1 MQSLEQFFRSGK
13 SWPGLMTWSLAWTL
27 MVALDGQLSMPNL
40 TLLLIL
46 GSAVAGLWLGP
57 FFSTLINVASVA
69 LFSFL
74 FVEPR
79 FDFWPSLEDD
89 LMLLITTLVVS
100 SLVSILTAR
109 LRSAVAQQA
118 LQTERVTRLRRLSD
132 SFVESDDV
140 GRHMENLLQAIRDMA
155 HAPVS
160 GVLLV
165 RQNDHQE
172 VNSHCFFGK
181 PRGRVRR
188 ELVRV
193 VESPPETWYGP
204 HERPGLLSIRIC
216 PKSRVLGAVCID
228 GSYSA
233 HLAAL
238 GLDYLQELCD
248 LVGVEFERAEAVRI
262 ANRAMEKAQSQTL
275 RNTLLTAISHDYR
288 TPLAT
293 IIGSAS
299 ALVTH
304 SEHYSPDRIPSIAS
318 TIIGE
323 AEHLNRITTNTL
335 QLARL
340 GGDNLSLHMNW
351 ESLEEIAGAAAGRL
365 LSTYPGALV
374 ELAFPQELP
383 LLYCDAILIL
393 QMIDNLLMNAIK
405 YSAEGTRITIDARTE
420 RNDVLLR
427 VSDCGPGVPVQWRE
441 KVFDAFQRLE
451 IPGQPPD
458 SGMQDQDRRGVGL
471 GLAVCRTIVRAHQ
484 GRIWIEDSDDGGA
497 RVCVTFP
504 LAEVPPAPL
513 NDPEDVV

>member
-1 MQSLEQFFRSGK
+1 ML
-13 SWPGLMTWSLAWTL
+13 
-27 MVALDGQLSMPNL
+27 ALDGRLSMPNL

-57 FFSTLINVASVA
+57 FFSTLINLGSVA
-69 LFSFL
+69 LFGFL

-79 FDFWPSLEDD
+79 FVFRVTFEDD

-132 SFVESDDV
+132 SFVEGDDTA
-140 GRHMENLLQAIRDMA
+140 RHMENLLQVIRDIA
-155 HAPVS
+155 QAPAS
-160 GVLLV
+160 AVLLV
-165 RQNDHQE
+165 SQNDQRE
-172 VNSHCFFGK
+172 ENRYRFFGK

-193 VESPPETWYGP
+193 VESPPETRYGP

-262 ANRAMEKAQSQTL
+262 ANRAVEKAQSQTL

-299 ALVTH
+299 SLVTH

-318 TIIGE
+318 AIIGE
-323 AEHLNRITTNTL
+323 AEHLNRMTTNTL

-340 GGDNLSLHMNW
+340 GGDNLKLHMNW

-365 LSTYPGALV
+365 LSAYPGALI
-374 ELAFPQELP
+374 ELSFPQELP

-393 QMIDNLLMNAIK
+393 QMIDNLLSNAIK
-405 YSAEGTRITIDARTE
+405 YSAEGARITVDARNE
-420 RNDVLLR
+420 RKDILLR
-427 VSDCGPGVPVQWRE
+427 VIDRGPGIPVQWRE
-441 KVFDAFQRLE
+441 KVFDAFQRLDS
-451 IPGQPPD
+451 PGQPPD
-458 SGMQDQDRRGVGL
+458 SGRQDQDRRGVGL
-471 GLAVCRTIVRAHQ
+471 GLAVCRTIVRAHH
-484 GRIWIEDSDDGGA
+484 GRIWIEDGDGGGTC
-497 RVCVTFP
+497 VCVTFP
-504 LAEVPPAPL
+504 LTEAPPAPL
-513 NDPEDVV
+513 QEPEDVV